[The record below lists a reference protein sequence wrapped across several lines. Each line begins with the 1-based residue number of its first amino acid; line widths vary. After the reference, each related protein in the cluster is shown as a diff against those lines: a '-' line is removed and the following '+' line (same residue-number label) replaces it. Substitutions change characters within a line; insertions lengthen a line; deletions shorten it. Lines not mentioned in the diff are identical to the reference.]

1 VGEGQTNNEAPR
13 GATMHLG
20 GDGQT
25 LVRITRLE
33 VTLDAVR
40 EDIREV
46 KDDIGDLRSELLEEL
61 RAGRVA
67 RTETIKLFL
76 EPKVFVPILAL
87 VGLMTAAATGIGISW
102 GDLEV
107 RGAEAAT
114 PVHLEHHEDTQLD
127 KRKERKKDGKHS
139 RRNNS

>member
-1 VGEGQTNNEAPR
+1 
-13 GATMHLG
+13 MHLG